1 MKVLAKCCLLANA
14 ALVCLHARASMSCS
28 FTLIQHQHI
37 SSTLHPTTTES
48 PHTTYTPAEMSY
60 ITEPPSDLVNESFTK
75 AFNKAQTLYDEN
87 KLDDCLKEV
96 RALLDESAMPKYHRM
111 RTLLLLTSIAT
122 DWKEAEEARVAAEAL
137 WRLVRKWHTEDSNLY
152 IEQALVELRAMLDE
166 AKDNLAQERLERGD
180 VATDKTY
187 DPEAAVQQLLDQHEK
202 NVAVELAQLDDEDLL
217 EEIDLK
223 ILNISK
229 EESYKKL
236 AEKKAKVTQ

>member
-1 MKVLAKCCLLANA
+1 
-14 ALVCLHARASMSCS
+14 
-28 FTLIQHQHI
+28 
-37 SSTLHPTTTES
+37 
-48 PHTTYTPAEMSY
+48 MSY